1 MKSNETFTL
10 IQEITRLDGTK
21 YIEIGNM
28 MMNGRAELAAERG
41 YIKSVRIMQLNIS
54 HSQHVINYE
63 KYIGERYEM
72 PDENM
77 TSWQEWQKDDRIMKD
92 FNAILHENHIS
103 ANKE

>member
-41 YIKSVRIMQLNIS
+41 YIKSVRIIQLNIS

-63 KYIGERYEM
+63 KYIGERYEI
-72 PDENM
+72 PDESM
-77 TSWQEWQKDDRIMKD
+77 DSWEEWKKDDRIMKE
-92 FNAILHENHIS
+92 FNAILRENHIS
-103 ANKE
+103 

>member
-28 MMNGRAELAAERG
+28 MMNGRAELASERG
-41 YIKSVRIMQLNIS
+41 YIKSVRILQLNIS

-72 PDENM
+72 PDEDM
-77 TSWQEWQKDDRIMKD
+77 DHWEEWVRDQKAQNDFDAIM
-92 FNAILHENHIS
+92 HENHIVVD
-103 ANKE
+103 

>member
-28 MMNGRAELAAERG
+28 MMNGRAELATERG
-41 YIKSVRIMQLNIS
+41 YIKSVRILQLNIS

-72 PDENM
+72 PDESM
-77 TSWQEWQKDDRIMKD
+77 TAWEEWQKEDRIMKE

-103 ANKE
+103 G

>member
-63 KYIGERYEM
+63 
-72 PDENM
+72 N
-77 TSWQEWQKDDRIMKD
+77 TSG
-92 FNAILHENHIS
+92 NAT
-103 ANKE
+103 KCPTKT